1 MALTQKEYR
10 ERSLQRRKQKKLCIS
25 CGEPLDRDGV
35 RCKSCNEKHNKK
47 NTEIRYWHQSNK
59 ICPRCAKNTLYGDE
73 KTCPECN
80 AYEYAINMQSRERLG
95 KEHYNKVHR
104 EWAKN
109 EHKKRIEKG
118 ICTRCGKRKADYG
131 YKTCGICRAKI
142 RNYKREKST
151 AENRQERYSIGL
163 CFFCDNPILDGY
175 KVCKKHYEI
184 NMKNLQHPKCKR
196 ATEKIK
202 ADNEKFFRKS
212 I

>member
-10 ERSLQRRKQKKLCIS
+10 ECSVQKRKQKNLCVS

-47 NTEIRYWHQSNK
+47 NAELRYWYQSNR
-59 ICPRCAKNTLYGDE
+59 ICPRCFKNTLYGDE

-80 AYEYAINMQSRERLG
+80 AYGYEINMRSRERLG
-95 KEHYNKVHR
+95 KEHYNKVHS
-104 EWAKN
+104 EWAK
-109 EHKKRIEKG
+109 KKHQERIENG
-118 ICTRCGKRKADYG
+118 ICTRCGKRKAGYG

-151 AENRQERYSIGL
+151 AENRRERYSKGL

-175 KVCKKHYEI
+175 KVCKKHYEK
-184 NMKNLQHPKCKR
+184 NMKNLQHPKCKK

-212 I
+212 V